1 MTYQDIFNLFG
12 HSEFSP
18 EVKELLPKLHIP
30 LDRPEKS
37 VCWRRFQ
44 SNKWDLSLTFTGKNN
59 YRGDYGPVVKE
70 YISDFDESFF
80 EEINFGGTGQGMKY
94 PYALPY
100 DLNWGDNSE
109 LVQQKIPIRKSESSS
124 ASYGSYMIF
133 NFEDYWFLAAFDNS
147 KELIWL
153 RVKLLENS
161 FKRKR
166 ELIKSLR
173 QQNKNLKILN
183 ANAIKELKLN
193 SPILTWKKRMKDGDD
208 NFNIQNI
215 ENSETLLS
223 DFVKSLFI
231 AVEEKKAS
239 SIYSATRKVVKGFN
253 KLNDKYQSFIE
264 TLEREELVN
273 YIHNAIRMTGFQLES
288 EIDLT
293 EEWREW

>member
-18 EVKELLPKLHIP
+18 DVKELLPKLHIP

-44 SNKWDLSLTFTGKNN
+44 SSKWDLSLTFTGKNN
-59 YRGDYGPVVKE
+59 YKGDYGPVYKE
-70 YISDFDESFF
+70 YTSDFDESFF
-80 EEINFGGTGQGMKY
+80 EEIDFGGTGQGIKY
-94 PYALPY
+94 PYILPY
-100 DLNWGDNSE
+100 DLHWGDNAE
-109 LVQQKIPIRKSESSS
+109 LVQQKIPIRKSELSS

-133 NFEDYWFLAAFDNS
+133 NFEDYWFLTAFDND

-153 RVKLLENS
+153 RVKLLEKS

-166 ELIKSLR
+166 ELTKSLR
-173 QQNKNLKILN
+173 QQNKNLIISDVNDFKLL
-183 ANAIKELKLN
+183 KEK
-193 SPILTWKKRMKDGDD
+193 SPITAWAKRMEEGDD
-208 NFNIQNI
+208 NFTIKNI
-215 ENSETLLS
+215 EDSKYLLTAFL
-223 DFVKSLFI
+223 DNLLV
-231 AVEEKKAS
+231 ATQQKKAS
-239 SIYSATRKVVKGFN
+239 SIYSATRKVTQGFN

-264 TLEREELVN
+264 TLEREELVD
-273 YIHNAIRMTGFQLES
+273 YIHDAIRMTGFKIEP